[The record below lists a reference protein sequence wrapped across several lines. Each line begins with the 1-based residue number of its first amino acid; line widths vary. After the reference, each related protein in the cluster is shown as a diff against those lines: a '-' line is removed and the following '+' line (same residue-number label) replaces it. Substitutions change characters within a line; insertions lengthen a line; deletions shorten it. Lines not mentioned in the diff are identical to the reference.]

1 MIKRLLPLYLL
12 IFIFGCDPKDDP
24 QPDTPVAAL
33 ELTNLAYGSGSQ
45 QQIDVFLPEGRNLA
59 NTPLI
64 LYIHGGGW
72 IQGSKEEFLPFK
84 SSMNTLLSGFA
95 FASINYSLFNVSTFE
110 NPFPTQENDVIEA
123 IEYIESMKAEW
134 DIEGGLI
141 LVGASAGGHL
151 ALLHAYKHQAIG
163 NIQSVVALFP
173 PTELSEL
180 YNSDETA
187 AFLLSGLLEGTPET
201 NPTLYNESSP
211 VNYISPSS
219 VPSIFFHGDQDL
231 VVPISQSELLAK
243 TLQENGVIYEFQK
256 IPGQGHG
263 FTPEVYPSVLT
274 AASQFILENQ

>member
-1 MIKRLLPLYLL
+1 MSRKLLPLFLFVILL
-12 IFIFGCDPKDDP
+12 SCDSKDDL
-24 QPDTPVAAL
+24 QPDTPVDAL
-33 ELTNLAYGSGSQ
+33 ELTNLAYGAGSQ

-95 FASINYSLFNVSTFE
+95 FASMNYSLFNVSTFE

-163 NIQSVVALFP
+163 DIQSVVALFP
-173 PTELSEL
+173 PTELSKLFE
-180 YNSDETA
+180 SDETA
-187 AFLLSGLLEGTPET
+187 AYLLSALLVGTPES
-201 NPTLYNESSP
+201 NPSLYNESSP
-211 VNYISPSS
+211 VNYISSGS

-243 TLQENGVIYEFQK
+243 TLQENGVTYEFQK

-263 FTPEVYPSVLT
+263 FTAEIYPSVLT
-274 AASQFILENQ
+274 AAAQFILENQ

>member
-1 MIKRLLPLYLL
+1 MSKRLLSLYLI

-24 QPDTPVAAL
+24 QPDTPIAAL

-64 LYIHGGGW
+64 LYVHGGGW

-84 SSMNTLLSGFA
+84 SSMNTLLPGFA
-95 FASINYSLFNVSTFE
+95 FASINYSLFEVSSLE

-123 IEYIESMKAEW
+123 IEYIESMKGEW

-163 NIQSVVALFP
+163 NIKSVVALFP
-173 PTELSEL
+173 P
-180 YNSDETA
+180 SDLTDLFKFNEATSS
-187 AFLLSGLLEGTPET
+187 LLSVLLEGTPT
-201 NPTLYNESSP
+201 SNPILYNESSP
-211 VNYISPSS
+211 INYIDSNTIPTM
-219 VPSIFFHGDQDL
+219 VFHGDMDEI
-231 VVPISQSELLAK
+231 VPVSQSDNLAQK
-243 TLQENGVIYEFQK
+243 LQEYGVTYKYQK
-256 IPGQGHG
+256 IPGQIHG
-263 FTPEVYPSVLT
+263 FTPDAYPAVLT
-274 AASQFILENQ
+274 AAAQFIQENQ